1 MFAQLPLASIAT
13 AAALVVGLAMPAI
26 AAAKTPVVIVPASV
40 IANPDAKLCMPRSTS
55 PIVAKD
61 KSLPATLC
69 QTVEAWAAHGVTVKA
84 K

>member
-1 MFAQLPLASIAT
+1 MFARRPVASIAT
-13 AAALVVGLAMPAI
+13 TAALVLGLSMPAI

-40 IANPDAKLCMPRSTS
+40 IANPAAKLCMPRSTS